1 MAAKKQP
8 KRKNGR
14 AKATA
19 SASGHFPIVLSTAV
33 WSALNMTAVVTTSGS
48 VLLFLLTEKPLL
60 VIAPREQVYRGS
72 LILSLQVKIRIWL
85 TTVPDCIT

>member
-19 SASGHFPIVLSTAV
+19 TASGHFPIVLSTAI

-48 VLLFLLTEKPLL
+48 VLLFLLSAKRFL
-60 VIAPREQVYRGS
+60 
-72 LILSLQVKIRIWL
+72 
-85 TTVPDCIT
+85 

>member
-1 MAAKKQP
+1 MVAYDRRSTSTGKRLGRAAFASLTLNGFIMAAKKQP

-19 SASGHFPIVLSTAV
+19 SATGRFPIVLSTAV

-48 VLLFLLTEKPLL
+48 VLLFLLTAKRYL
-60 VIAPREQVYRGS
+60 
-72 LILSLQVKIRIWL
+72 
-85 TTVPDCIT
+85 